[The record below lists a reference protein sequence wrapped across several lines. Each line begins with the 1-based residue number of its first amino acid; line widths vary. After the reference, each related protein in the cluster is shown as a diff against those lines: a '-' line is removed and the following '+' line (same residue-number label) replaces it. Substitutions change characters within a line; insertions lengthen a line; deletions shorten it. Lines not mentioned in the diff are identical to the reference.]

1 MILLQEDNFQHQNI
15 SKFQNYISSLLE
27 ELGKE
32 IEQCYLLFID
42 IPTHLLR
49 QF

>member
-1 MILLQEDNFQHQNI
+1 MILLQEDNFQQKII

-32 IEQCYLLFID
+32 IEQCYFLFID
-42 IPTHLLR
+42 ILIHLRR